1 MNDKQR
7 WSMKCGCH
15 IYITLFYD
23 GKFVHCY
30 DNDCFAENEKNNDY
44 YMEYV
49 IEKIEKRTGLKITDI
64 NIIGDV
70 EDFDGLRF
78 LNGGFKKGCE
88 WLTIPEKESK

>member
-7 WSMKCGCH
+7 WSMKCDSH
-15 IYITLFYD
+15 TYITLFYD
-23 GKFVHCY
+23 DKFIRCY
-30 DNDCFAENEKNNDY
+30 DNDYFNENEKNNNY

-78 LNGGFKKGCE
+78 LNGGFKKGRE
-88 WLTIPEKESK
+88 WLTIPEEESK